1 MTPNMSKDKPD
12 YYLGRRWYS
21 EREVKRIENRIENR
35 IPFAMIAVAIMT
47 TTYIYIMLAPEITE
61 LLRHFHFAG
70 KLIALNSYLLL
81 LLILITYFGRET
93 QT

>member
-1 MTPNMSKDKPD
+1 MTPNMSKENPD

-21 EREVKRIENRIENR
+21 EAETKRIENR

>member
-1 MTPNMSKDKPD
+1 MNIYRQNKRLGVD
-12 YYLGRRWYS
+12 YYLGKRWYS
-21 EREVKRIENRIENR
+21 DAEVKKIENR